1 MLKQMLLSIKV
12 RLNVNVS
19 KLGKQEKKKE
29 FNIILFEILK

>member
-19 KLGKQEKKKE
+19 KLVKQKKKE
-29 FNIILFEILK
+29 FNIILFEIMR